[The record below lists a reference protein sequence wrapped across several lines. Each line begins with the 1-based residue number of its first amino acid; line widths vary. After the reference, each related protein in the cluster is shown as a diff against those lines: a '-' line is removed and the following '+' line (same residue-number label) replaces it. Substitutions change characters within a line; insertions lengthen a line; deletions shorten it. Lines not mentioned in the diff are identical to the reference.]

1 MATHAMLPCRM
12 CVLPWSD
19 ISAQFPFRENIMMDT
34 KTGRGKRDKDRARTG
49 MCRLARKIASLIAL
63 SVAASSAYPA
73 SIEPYSCR
81 NGLFPAE
88 GQNTRLYRVVSEK
101 PVYLH
106 DDDQGCPALAK
117 CQKNAYLVKANEV
130 LVSKIQEGWACVWYQ
145 GKKSE
150 HVGWMPAESLQE
162 AKEIPIRN
170 ADWVGTWRGSVAWI
184 KIAKT
189 QGPKLRITGFS
200 SWSSPTTTNI
210 GEIDGF
216 IQPEEKLATMEAGD
230 NETDCVVELTR
241 VGRYLIASDNRNCG
255 GMNVN
260 FDDVYLR
267 K

>member
-1 MATHAMLPCRM
+1 MT
-12 CVLPWSD
+12 
-19 ISAQFPFRENIMMDT
+19 ET
-34 KTGRGKRDKDRARTG
+34 KTGRGKHGKDRGQGSIR
-49 MCRLARKIASLIAL
+49 RLAWKIASIIAL
-63 SVAASSAYPA
+63 SVAASSAYPT

-88 GQNTRLYRVVSEK
+88 GQNAGIYRVVSEK
-101 PVYLH
+101 PVYFH
-106 DDDQGCPALAK
+106 DDDQGCPTLAK
-117 CQKNAYLVKANEV
+117 CRKNAYLVKADEV
-130 LVSKIQEGWACVWYQ
+130 LVSKIQEDWACVWYQ

-150 HVGWMPAESLQE
+150 YVGWMPAEALQE

-170 ADWVGTWRGSVAWI
+170 TDWIGTWRGSVAWI

-189 QGPKLRITGFS
+189 QGSKLRITGFS
-200 SWSSPTTTNI
+200 SWSTPTNTNI

-216 IQPEEKLATMEAGD
+216 IRPEGKLATMKAGD
-230 NETDCVVELTR
+230 DESDCVVELTR

-255 GMNVN
+255 GLNVN